1 MDMVSSLQTKGETMH
16 RKPIEITELNIQPH
30 NLFHN
35 QWMLLTSG
43 DFAKKDF
50 NTMTISWGALGT
62 MWSRP
67 FAYVAVRY
75 SRYTFEF
82 MEKYDSFTL
91 SAFPPEH
98 KKALSLLGSRSGRD
112 GDKISASGLTPQA
125 SSLVAAP
132 CFQEAELV
140 IECRKMYWN
149 DLNPVHFL
157 NEEIYEKYP
166 NRDFHRIYYGE
177 VLKIFAANRYI
188 L

>member
-1 MDMVSSLQTKGETMH
+1 MQRNPV
-16 RKPIEITELNIQPH
+16 EITNLKIQPH
-30 NLFHN
+30 NLFQD

-43 DFAKKDF
+43 DYAKEDF
-50 NTMTISWGALGT
+50 NTMTIGWGALGT

-67 FAYVAVRY
+67 FAYVAVRH

-82 MEKYDSFTL
+82 MEQYDTFTL
-91 SAFPPEH
+91 SAFPPEYQE
-98 KKALSLLGSRSGRD
+98 ALSLLGNRSGRN
-112 GDKISASGLTPQA
+112 GDKISTSGLTPQA

-157 NEEIYEKYP
+157 DEAIYEKYP

-177 VLKIFAANRYI
+177 VVQVSGIEKFIA
-188 L
+188 